1 MRARTTINKRNA
13 TSERRRI
20 VDDACDAVLKIY
32 LFSIII
38 LISIFIYL
46 AQLDLTVVL
55 VALFN
60 TLKFTL
66 VNVAA

>member
-13 TSERRRI
+13 TSEQRRI